1 MPHRQLQICSRGIK
15 DVPLFP
21 KQMPECSSH
30 SGRSIYQVRSGALNW
45 IGEATD
51 KVAAFRAAC
60 LAAQPEA
67 LGKIVGV
74 RAATTRRWH
83 YFETEGL
90 IERSGLR
97 LSE

>member
-1 MPHRQLQICSRGIK
+1 MNDDLA
-15 DVPLFP
+15 
-21 KQMPECSSH
+21 
-30 SGRSIYQVRSGALNW
+30 GRSIYQVRSGELNW

-51 KVAAFRAAC
+51 RVSAFRAAC

-74 RAATTRRWH
+74 RATTTRRWH